1 MDSTYNHFKSLWRS
15 SANEAV
21 AYSDDFPE
29 ALLVLPELIDGSLGD
44 GKATE
49 INIIIKLSNDSK
61 NKSELIL
68 KDNGIGITST
78 KRLLDWAATQSASIE
93 HVYGHGSKKCL
104 TKFMPDYDDAKWS
117 VMWRKVDKRGVS
129 GSLNTIKSPFLGN
142 QTDHQEDE
150 KNETDLMVS
159 GTQWNINF
167 YKKILKLDNSFPA
180 NDLMKKLREIICTRY
195 EKEFYKE
202 FIIKIEI
209 IHNGTIIKE
218 DSSKWLT
225 LKETLLKESLLK
237 EKRNVMKMLCTK
249 YNINDISIQ
258 IDMYKIISDGRSFKL
273 NNFPLYG
280 TKNIKASR
288 VHIAL
293 NGRYIE
299 AMPLNIFKSKEIHNS
314 ENGIMIFI
322 NFTAVDNTNGF
333 VKLPTPCTTKVK
345 FQEECPIFKEC
356 IISIKKEVLKAEL
369 NPVKDEQPVVEQ
381 KTPEQLE
388 VEKKAAE
395 QQVVQQKTAEQLEA
409 EKKVAEQ
416 KAAEKRAAD
425 EKAAIEKKAAEK
437 KAADEKKAREL
448 LLEKNLL
455 EIINKISPDNKK
467 IIKNYIDVFGIT
479 KFINKFK

>member
-61 NKSELIL
+61 KKSELIL

-78 KRLLDWAATQSASIE
+78 KRLLDWAAIQSASTE

-104 TKFMPDYDDAKWS
+104 TKFMPDYDNAEWS

-142 QTDHQEDE
+142 QTDHKEDE
-150 KNETDLMVS
+150 NNDTDLMVS
-159 GTQWNINF
+159 GTQWNISF
-167 YKKILKLDNSFPA
+167 DKEILKLDSSCPA
-180 NDLMKKLREIICTRY
+180 KDLMTKLREIICTRY
-195 EKEFYKE
+195 EKEFYNK
-202 FIIKIEI
+202 FIIKIDI
-209 IHNGTIIKE
+209 NHGGTIIKS
-218 DSSKWLT
+218 DSSEWLT
-225 LKETLLKESLLK
+225 LKETLYKESLLK
-237 EKRNVMKMLCTK
+237 EKSNVMKMLNTK

-258 IDMYKIISDGRSFKL
+258 IDMYRIMSDGRSFKL

-299 AMPLNIFKSKEIHNS
+299 AMPLNIFKNKQIHNS
-314 ENGIMIFI
+314 ENGIFIFV
-322 NFTAVDNTNGF
+322 NFTAVDKTNGF

-356 IISIKKEVLKAEL
+356 IGSIKKEVLKAEMK
-369 NPVKDEQPVVEQ
+369 PVKYEPPIHDEPSVVEQ
-381 KTPEQLE
+381 KTTEPPV
-388 VEKKAAE
+388 VE
-395 QQVVQQKTAEQLEA
+395 QKTAEQLEA
-409 EKKVAEQ
+409 EKIAAEKKAAEQ
-416 KAAEKRAAD
+416 KAAEQ
-425 EKAAIEKKAAEK
+425 KAVEKKAAEK
-437 KAADEKKAREL
+437 KAADEKKAREQ